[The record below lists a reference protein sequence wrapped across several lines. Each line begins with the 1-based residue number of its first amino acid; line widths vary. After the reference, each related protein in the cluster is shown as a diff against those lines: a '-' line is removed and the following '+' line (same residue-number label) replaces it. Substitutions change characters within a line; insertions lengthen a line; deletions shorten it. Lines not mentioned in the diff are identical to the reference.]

1 MSSPL
6 TAEDSCSRLSPHLS
20 FGTIS
25 IKNIIKNINN
35 KEQKH
40 SDNISIHSFKK
51 RLAWHCHFIQ
61 KLYDQPDIESEN
73 LHPLYN
79 GLRENSFNF
88 GYYESWKKG
97 QTGFPFLDACM
108 RFLNT
113 KGWLNFRM
121 RAMIVS
127 FASYQLWL
135 DWKKTSKFLATN
147 FTDYEPGIHY
157 PQIQMQS
164 GTTGINTIRMYS
176 VIKQSYDQDP
186 KGIFI
191 KRWVPELKNL
201 PENLIHEPWKV
212 NFLEEK
218 EYNFKVDK
226 HYLRPIVDNKLRT
239 KIAKEMIWSI
249 RKKPEAKEISQKI
262 VLQHASMKR

>member
-40 SDNISIHSFKK
+40 SDNISIHSFK

-88 GYYESWKKG
+88 DYYKSWKKG
-97 QTGFPFLDACM
+97 KTGFPL
-108 RFLNT
+108 
-113 KGWLNFRM
+113 FRCVY
-121 RAMIVS
+121 AVLK
-127 FASYQLWL
+127 Y
-135 DWKKTSKFLATN
+135 
-147 FTDYEPGIHY
+147 
-157 PQIQMQS
+157 
-164 GTTGINTIRMYS
+164 
-176 VIKQSYDQDP
+176 
-186 KGIFI
+186 
-191 KRWVPELKNL
+191 KRLVE
-201 PENLIHEPWKV
+201 
-212 NFLEEK
+212 F
-218 EYNFKVDK
+218 
-226 HYLRPIVDNKLRT
+226 
-239 KIAKEMIWSI
+239 
-249 RKKPEAKEISQKI
+249 
-262 VLQHASMKR
+262 